1 MILLGTKKSLGEKD
15 NYDIGLEQF
24 TGILDELLKSKEVMS
39 YITQNELE
47 HIFNSD
53 KILKNVDY
61 IFQRSIYSKE

>member
-1 MILLGTKKSLGEKD
+1 MYYDSHARFIFVSTTK
-15 NYDIGLEQF
+15 
-24 TGILDELLKSKEVMS
+24 DELLKSKEVMR

-47 HIFNSD
+47 EIFNSD